1 MKIAKVSWSETMTY
15 EAYVELPDDFD
26 MDDYDADA
34 LAEINYDTNCTG
46 CSDRTV
52 DDIEEVTTAP
62 PFAEVQEIDW
72 SIYRN

>member
-34 LAEINYDTNCTG
+34 LAEIN
-46 CSDRTV
+46 
-52 DDIEEVTTAP
+52 
-62 PFAEVQEIDW
+62 
-72 SIYRN
+72 